1 MIFCLKQRKDIKFAH
16 KEDFQNL
23 SSAPLVTKSTFD
35 TFMKLCCSLFLFAPL
50 HPLLAYY
57 KYKKV
62 FNKAFFD
69 AIKEIL
75 NNIDLCTPLY
85 DQQNVCILVG
95 SHSHLL
101 SRSILKSIN
110 EINNKYKMVHCR
122 TVVGVGHDLFSI
134 CPQIVAR
141 LLK

>member
-1 MIFCLKQRKDIKFAH
+1 M
-16 KEDFQNL
+16 
-23 SSAPLVTKSTFD
+23 
-35 TFMKLCCSLFLFAPL
+35 
-50 HPLLAYY
+50 YY

-75 NNIDLCTPLY
+75 NNTDLCTPLY
-85 DQQNVCILVG
+85 DQQNVYILVG

-110 EINNKYKMVHCR
+110 EINKKYKMVHCR

-134 CPQIVAR
+134 CPQIIAR